1 MPVEEAY
8 IAIGSNIG
16 DSITIVNQAIAALD
30 RIRDCRLNGHS
41 SLYRSTAVGDLP
53 QADYINAVAR
63 INTELAPLD
72 LLLELQAIEYA
83 YYRRRDGEDR
93 WGPRTLDLDII
104 LFGNRTLNDSH
115 LVVPHPE
122 FVNRRFVLEPML
134 EIDGD
139 RYIPGYGSLAFLV
152 EEAPALAMEKLP
164 QSNG

>member
-83 YYRRRDGEDR
+83 YYRRRDDDDR

-104 LFGNRTLNDSH
+104 LFGNRNLNDSH

-139 RYIPGYGSLAFLV
+139 RFIPGYGSLAFLV
-152 EEAPALAMEKLP
+152 GEAPALAMEKLP

>member
-83 YYRRRDGEDR
+83 YYRRRDDEDR

-152 EEAPALAMEKLP
+152 GEAPALAMEKLP